1 MNEMT
6 CESGVKVLVEY
17 LEGTLA
23 AEVRTAVEAH
33 VAACPRCAAF
43 VASYRETPRLVREL
57 TAAEIPADLVAS
69 LRAHLRKHRRNP
81 PDLRQPK

>member
-6 CESGVKVLVEY
+6 CESGVKVLMEY

-23 AEVRTAVEAH
+23 GNVRAAVEAH
-33 VAACPRCAAF
+33 VAACPRCVAF
-43 VASYRETPRLVREL
+43 IASYRETPRLVREL

-69 LRAHLRKHRRNP
+69 LRAHLRGHRREP
-81 PDLRQPK
+81 PRNS

>member
-6 CESGVKVLVEY
+6 CESGVKVLMEY

-23 AEVRTAVEAH
+23 GDLRAAVEAH
-33 VAACPRCAAF
+33 VAACPRCVAF
-43 VASYRETPRLVREL
+43 IASYRETPRLMREM

-69 LRAHLRKHRRNP
+69 LRAHLRAHRRGP
-81 PDLRQPK
+81 PRKA